1 MSILQQDDSSLDI
14 TLGQVLRLPCK
25 FIQGKSGADKALLK
39 NISQQLKATEKNIL
53 PVIVKPLD
61 EDNYQAVLNTQILDA
76 AKLAKLDFVWCI
88 VVDERM
94 QAQVEIESGQLPQ
107 SQDKVQIKL
116 GQLSQPQVNILSAS
130 EREITEVFE
139 YIKTHRK
146 GFEKVKSQQVS
157 KAIIEQRKTK
167 KPKSLLFLT
176 NLKCGIGKT
185 KIPTLSEF
193 LLLA

>member
-39 NISQQLKATEKNIL
+39 SISQQLKATGKNIL
-53 PVIVKPLD
+53 PVIVKALD
-61 EDNYQAVLNTQILDA
+61 EDDYQTVLNAQILDA
-76 AKLAKLDFVWCI
+76 AKLAKLEFVWCI

-94 QAQVEIESGQLPQ
+94 QTQVEIESGQLPQ
-107 SQDKVQIKL
+107 SQINL
-116 GQLSQPQVNILSAS
+116 EQLSHPQVDILSAS

-139 YIKTHRK
+139 YIKAHRK
-146 GFEKVKSQQVS
+146 GFEKVKPQQVS